1 MSIERPAL
9 SVEVAD
15 ESESGSD
22 SAGIHTD
29 DAVEEYH
36 TGVVKWFDTTRGF
49 GFLIADDPA
58 AGDILLHFS
67 ALREHG
73 RRSLP
78 EGARVECIA
87 VRRDRGLQARTIKS
101 FDLATA
107 TGPDPDAHPTRSS
120 DHIDPASLVD
130 QAGPPLDVRVK
141 WFNRLKGYGFLMR
154 DDGSPDIFV
163 HMETLRRGQIND
175 VEPDQP
181 LVARVVVGRKGPLA
195 VVVTRP
201 E

>member
-1 MSIERPAL
+1 MRIERPAL
-9 SVEVAD
+9 SVAENDVAD
-15 ESESGSD
+15 EVSD
-22 SAGIHTD
+22 MCGTGHD
-29 DAVEEYH
+29 DAVEEH
-36 TGVVKWFDTTRGF
+36 HAGVVKWFDTTRGF

-78 EGARVECIA
+78 EGARVVCTAI
-87 VRRDRGLQARTIKS
+87 RRDRGLQARTVLS

-107 TGPDPDAHPTRSS
+107 TGPDPDATPQRGS
-120 DHIDPASLVD
+120 DHVDPAGMVD

-163 HMETLRRGQIND
+163 HMETLRRGQITD

-181 LVARVVVGRKGPLA
+181 LVARIVVGRKGPLA

>member
-1 MSIERPAL
+1 MTMERPAL
-9 SVEVAD
+9 SLVEQEEANVDAAVCAND
-15 ESESGSD
+15 Q
-22 SAGIHTD
+22 D
-29 DAVEEYH
+29 DAVVENH
-36 TGVVKWFDTTRGF
+36 AGVVKWFDTTRGF
-49 GFLIADDPA
+49 GFLIADDPEV
-58 AGDILLHFS
+58 GDILLHFS

-78 EGARVECIA
+78 EGTRVTCAA
-87 VRRDRGLQARTIKS
+87 VRRERGWQARSVLT

-107 TGPDPDAHPTRSS
+107 TGPDPDAQPPRSG

-130 QAGPPLDVRVK
+130 QAGPPLAVRVK

-163 HMETLRRGQIND
+163 HMETLRRGQIAD

-181 LVARVVVGRKGPLA
+181 LVARIVVGRKGPLA
-195 VVVTRP
+195 VVVNRP
-201 E
+201 G